1 MTDDREISAPRDAHA
16 LLPIVY
22 DELRRVAAARLKKLP
37 PGQTL
42 QPTALVHEAYAELVR
57 RGDPGWNGKGHFFAA
72 AAHAM
77 HDLLVDQARRK
88 GAAKRGAGEVPVAI
102 DESAVFAALDAKQE
116 DLVAVSAAMQRLA
129 DRHPRQAEVARL
141 KVFAGAS
148 EAEIAEMT
156 DVNVRTV
163 ERDWRFAR
171 AFLLR
176 ELSR

>member
-1 MTDDREISAPRDAHA
+1 MPTRAPDDAAEPADA
-16 LLPIVY
+16 LLPVVY
-22 DELRRVAAARLKKLP
+22 RELRALAARRLSKLA

-42 QPTALVHEAYAELVR
+42 QPTALVHEAYEELVR

-88 GAAKRGAGEVPVAI
+88 GALKRGAGAAPLAI
-102 DESAVFAALDAKQE
+102 DESAIFAAIDAEQE
-116 DLVAVSAAMQRLA
+116 DVVAVSAAMQRLA
-129 DRHPRQAEVARL
+129 ERYPRHAEVARL

-148 EAEIAEMT
+148 ETEIAEMT